1 MAPQLC
7 VFFFQWCAAFLLW
20 LLLQRY
26 GIQLFVCVCV
36 LIVTVHM
43 VRMVRNFSRF
53 NGCVRDILVSKIP
66 ASKFRGGEKL
76 FV

>member
-36 LIVTVHM
+36 
-43 VRMVRNFSRF
+43 
-53 NGCVRDILVSKIP
+53 CVRDRDCAHGTHGTQFFKVQWLC
-66 ASKFRGGEKL
+66 A
-76 FV
+76 